1 MELCKAKE
9 EEMVEARTKGRRR
22 HQSRRHSPGRRSRA
36 ENPSAEPET
45 HVGKAQCRIQEVGRD
60 EIVEDAVFY
69 SFRTPAMTHEIEE
82 TKKLGS
88 NERQGSAEQDAALQT
103 RRGGRAGHRLLVPD
117 DGVARPCSARFVC
130 VCV

>member
-60 EIVEDAVFY
+60 EIVEDVYYFKMKIWFFIP
-69 SFRTPAMTHEIEE
+69 SELP
-82 TKKLGS
+82 
-88 NERQGSAEQDAALQT
+88 Q
-103 RRGGRAGHRLLVPD
+103 
-117 DGVARPCSARFVC
+117 
-130 VCV
+130 